1 MSKKSQ
7 ESVPSPSRQCCAS
20 GVLLAHQFSQVSQE
34 CTHGISEVESLFKKI
49 IFVFEEEEGEEE
61 EERKQEAAE
70 RKATGASSQGIQG
83 RGLSQEQDAED
94 GLPDE

>member
-1 MSKKSQ
+1 M
-7 ESVPSPSRQCCAS
+7 E
-20 GVLLAHQFSQVSQE
+20 
-34 CTHGISEVESLFKKI
+34 
-49 IFVFEEEEGEEE
+49 FEEEE